1 MKISVG
7 DIRLF
12 VEISGPPLPP
22 LFLMH
27 GGPGAN
33 HLRLKRDLAY
43 LGQWF
48 QLVLID
54 ERGCGQ
60 SDKSPKSTLTV
71 AQNVADMEAVRAA
84 FGFEKISVLGWSYGG
99 MLAAAYAAKYAHRLD
114 LLFLLSTAG
123 SGDFLRSSAAWLT
136 RNGTPEQQREGLR
149 SLRCEPV
156 PPAQLKQHVAILNR
170 LNQRRVMPAL
180 PVTWNMAALRIGI
193 RKDLPRWDVLPQLHR
208 VKVPTFIA
216 VGRQDWI
223 CPVDQSL
230 ALKRAL
236 PHADLHIYERAAH
249 YPATDAPQRFRR
261 DIVKFIKR
269 HES

>member
-12 VEISGPPLPP
+12 VEISGSPLPP

-48 QLVLID
+48 QLVFID
-54 ERGCGQ
+54 ERGCGK
-60 SDKSPKSTLTV
+60 SDKCPESTLTV
-71 AQNVADMEAVRAA
+71 AQNVADMDAVRAV

-99 MLAAAYAAKYAHRLD
+99 MLAAAYAAKYPQRLN

-123 SGDFLRSSAAWLT
+123 SGDFLRSSRAWLMKH
-136 RNGTPEQQREGLR
+136 GTPEQQREGVR
-149 SLRCEPV
+149 SLRCETV
-156 PPAQLKQHVAILNR
+156 PPAELKRHGAVLNR
-170 LNQRRVMPAL
+170 LNQRRIMPPL
-180 PVTWNMAALRIGI
+180 PVTWNTAALRVGIGE
-193 RKDLPRWDVLPQLHR
+193 DLPRWNVLPHLRR
-208 VKVPTFIA
+208 VKSPTFIA

-230 ALKRAL
+230 ALKKVL
-236 PHADLHIYERAAH
+236 PQAELHIYEQAAH
-249 YPATDAPQRFRR
+249 YPATDAPRRFRR
-261 DIVKFIKR
+261 DIGKFINR
-269 HES
+269 HEN